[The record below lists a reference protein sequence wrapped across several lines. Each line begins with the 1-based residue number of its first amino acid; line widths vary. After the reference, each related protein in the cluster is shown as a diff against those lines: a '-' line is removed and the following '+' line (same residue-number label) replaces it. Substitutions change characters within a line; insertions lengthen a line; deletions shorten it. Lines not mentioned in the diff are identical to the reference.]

1 MGITKDV
8 PWVEK
13 YRPKKLSDVI
23 FQTQAVSIMEQI
35 IETFNMPHMIFHGPP
50 GTGKTSAALAMARQI
65 YGLEGMRE
73 RVLELNASDERGRID
88 VVRDRIKT
96 YTRINISNNK
106 INPETNRV
114 MPNYKIIILD
124 EADMITADA
133 QAALRRV
140 IENYSGISR
149 FILIC
154 NYLHKIIGPIYSRCS
169 VFHFKPIDTSSQ
181 VKRLEYICS
190 KEGIKYDTKA
200 LEFLTKVSSGDMR
213 KGITILQSTASLY
226 NEITENAVYSVSGQP
241 PRSLVERIFEECRKK
256 DGDVEAMCR
265 DIVHEG
271 WDVSAIFQQIC
282 DYVVNSDAIGDVDK
296 SKISL
301 ELAHRDYALL
311 QGGSQ
316 YFQLASACF
325 HIRNTIAGGTRL

>member
-1 MGITKDV
+1 MGATKDV

-13 YRPKKLSDVI
+13 YRPKKISDVI

-35 IETFNMPHMIFHGPP
+35 VETFNMPHMIFHGPP

-73 RVLELNASDERGRID
+73 RVLELNASDERGID

-96 YTRINISNNK
+96 YTRINISNNRV
-106 INPETNRV
+106 NPETNRV
-114 MPNYKIIILD
+114 MPNYKMIILD

-140 IENYSGISR
+140 IENYSSISR
-149 FILIC
+149 FVLIC

-169 VFHFKPIDTSSQ
+169 VFHFKPIETNSQ
-181 VKRLEYICS
+181 VDRLKYICNQ
-190 KEGIKYDTKA
+190 EGITFDQKA
-200 LEFLTKVSSGDMR
+200 LEFLTTVSSGDMR
-213 KGITILQSTASLY
+213 KSITILQSTACLY
-226 NEITENAVYSVSGQP
+226 NEITENAINSVSGKP
-241 PRSLVERIFEECRKK
+241 PKEVVERIFEVCKNPE
-256 DGDVEAMCR
+256 GDVESVCKEVVY
-265 DIVHEG
+265 DG
-271 WDVSAIFQQIC
+271 WDISAIFQQISE
-282 DYVVNSDAIGDVDK
+282 YVVECDFIGDIEK

-301 ELAHRDYALL
+301 ELANRDFALL

-325 HIRNTIAGGTRL
+325 HIKNTITGGTPS